1 VQKVNE
7 NESLKRYRNGKVD
20 VKTELLCLVRD
31 KLEGNLIY
39 CSNGIRYIGG
49 TICIEAFTRNT
60 GTCREDAKGEIQ
72 AENL

>member
-1 VQKVNE
+1 
-7 NESLKRYRNGKVD
+7 
-20 VKTELLCLVRD
+20 
-31 KLEGNLIY
+31 LEGNLIY